1 MTVFTVRHLV
11 SLQSVLIRWED
22 SEDQPNFWMIL
33 CITNTCIRPVAPT
46 ASVTI
51 CEEIAGYRVPNMRL
65 CVNHQGY
72 TFAAVNLQTQKYDF
86 QDLQDDRNNLPKVFY
101 FRIFLKKLSRRLLD
115 YLGGGYRRFLGQPQ
129 TFCQF
134 KWFESNKEPEWIKCV
149 HSENI
154 ARKGNQSS
162 VWLYTPHSNPDN

>member
-72 TFAAVNLQTQKYDF
+72 TFAAVNLQTQKY
-86 QDLQDDRNNLPKVFY
+86 V
-101 FRIFLKKLSRRLLD
+101 FRISRTIETIFQKYFISESFWRSSAED
-115 YLGGGYRRFLGQPQ
+115 FWIIWGEGIDASLGNPRRFVN
-129 TFCQF
+129 
-134 KWFESNKEPEWIKCV
+134 SNDLSLI
-149 HSENI
+149 
-154 ARKGNQSS
+154 RNQNED
-162 VWLYTPHSNPDN
+162 P